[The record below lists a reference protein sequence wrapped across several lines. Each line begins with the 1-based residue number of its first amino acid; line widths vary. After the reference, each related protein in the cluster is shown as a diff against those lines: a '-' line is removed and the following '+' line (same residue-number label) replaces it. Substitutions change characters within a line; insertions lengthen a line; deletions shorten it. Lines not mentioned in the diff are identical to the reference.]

1 MSETMQIASLD
12 GAGGFEAYAAGPT
25 SATAGIVVVQEIFG
39 INPGI
44 RQMVDGWGALG
55 YRAISPD
62 LFWRLE
68 PGVSLDADK
77 PDEMQHAFGLYQRF
91 DVDLGITDIAASIR
105 ALRAA
110 GCATVGVVGYCL
122 GGLLAYLSACRT
134 DADASVGYYG
144 VGIDGKLDEA
154 DAIAQP
160 LMLHIATEDGFVPAE
175 AQAAV
180 HARLDG
186 HPRCTL
192 HDYKADHAFA
202 RAIGSS
208 RVPDL
213 AALADQRTADFFKDN
228 LY

>member
-1 MSETMQIASLD
+1 MSETRQIAALD
-12 GAGGFEAYAAGPT
+12 GAGHFDAYAAGPT
-25 SATAGIVVVQEIFG
+25 SAKVGIVVIQEIFG
-39 INPGI
+39 INLGI
-44 RQMVDGWGALG
+44 RQMVDGWAKLG
-55 YRAISPD
+55 YRCLAPA

-68 PGVSLDADK
+68 PSVSLDADK
-77 PDEMQHAFGLYQRF
+77 PDELQRAFDLYGRF
-91 DVDLGITDIAASIR
+91 DVDLGITDIAASIQ
-105 ALRAA
+105 ALRAE
-110 GCATVGVVGYCL
+110 GCEKVGVVGYCL
-122 GGLLAYLSACRT
+122 GGLLAYLTACRT
-134 DADASVGYYG
+134 DSDASVGYYG

-180 HARLDG
+180 HAGLDT

-213 AALADQRTADFFKDN
+213 ADIADKRTADFFSTTI
-228 LY
+228 

>member
-12 GAGGFEAYAAGPT
+12 GAGSFEAYAAGPT

-44 RQMVDGWGALG
+44 KQMVDGWGALG
-55 YRAISPD
+55 YRAVAPD

-68 PGVSLDADK
+68 AGISLDADK
-77 PDEMQHAFGLYQRF
+77 PDEMQRAFGLYQRF

-105 ALRAA
+105 ALRDA
-110 GCATVGVVGYCL
+110 GCGKVGVVGYCL

-144 VGIDGKLDEA
+144 VGIDSKLDEA

-175 AQAAV
+175 AQAAI

-186 HPRCTL
+186 HERCTL

-202 RAIGSS
+202 RAIGAS
-208 RVPDL
+208 RVSEL
-213 AALADQRTADFFKDN
+213 AALADARTVEFFKNN